1 MAQLDAI
8 LYSLIRMPRDHGG
21 PDPIYKTTHHSIRRH
36 NMKEKTITALRCM
49 FDLTKNDPVFFLV
62 WGISLAVMLK
72 LACA

>member
-1 MAQLDAI
+1 
-8 LYSLIRMPRDHGG
+8 
-21 PDPIYKTTHHSIRRH
+21 
-36 NMKEKTITALRCM
+36 MKEKTITAWRFM